1 MTTLTEKKVCE
12 RGSGLL
18 AKHCECS
25 CCEELVA
32 EFRELHLAKANAY
45 LSDRPED
52 EKERRMLAIEGQIE
66 RYREWL

>member
-1 MTTLTEKKVCE
+1 MTTISEKKVCE

-25 CCEELVA
+25 CCSDLREEL
-32 EFRELHLAKANAY
+32 RDLYLAKYQAY

-66 RYREWL
+66 RYKEWL